1 MTLPDL
7 SDYFVPTQ
15 ESELIDLLGRF
26 GERAMIVA
34 GGTFVHGLEARGL
47 LSEVEA
53 LIDIGRLGLGGISQD
68 AAGVT
73 LGATTTLAEL
83 RRADFV
89 QTDPAFGALQDAL
102 DYPPVQ
108 IRNVG
113 TVGGCLAASAPLYD
127 VPAALFALDG
137 TACVR
142 GAGGARDIPLNEF
155 FVGLFENALR
165 TDEFIAAVTLP
176 KPAARTASA
185 FLKLET
191 NANDLAIINVAVR
204 ITLGENGRCAD
215 SRVVIGGGVGECYV
229 RAGSAEAALEGGK
242 AGGELF
248 ATAAAAVAHDIEPVT
263 DQRGSEAYRRH
274 MAIVYT
280 RRALERALGRMVT
293 GGTNG

>member
-7 SDYFVPTQ
+7 SDYFVPAK

-53 LIDIGRLGLGGISQD
+53 LIDIGRLGLGEIAMN

-89 QTDPAFGALQDAL
+89 QQDPAFGALRDAL

-127 VPAALFALDG
+127 VPAALLSLDG
-137 TACVR
+137 AACVR
-142 GAGGARDIPLNEF
+142 GGGGKRDIELNGF

-165 TDEFIAAVTLP
+165 PDEFIAKLTIP
-176 KPAARTASA
+176 KPAAGTAGA

-204 ITLGENGRCAD
+204 ITLDDSDRCAD
-215 SRVVIGGGVGECYV
+215 SRIVIGGGVGECYV
-229 RAGSAEAALEGGK
+229 RAAGAEAALDGEK
-242 AGGELF
+242 AGDELF
-248 ATAAAAVAHDIEPVT
+248 AAAAAAVAQDIEPVT
-263 DQRGSEAYRRH
+263 DQRGSAAYRRH
-274 MAIVYT
+274 MAVVYT
-280 RRALERALGRMVT
+280 RRALERALGRIR
-293 GGTNG
+293 